1 MNPST
6 ILLLAAIGIGVIS
19 GLRSLTTP
27 AAVSW
32 AAHLHWIDPGNT
44 PMAFLAAATT
54 VYGLSAMALLE
65 LIADKLPFTPRR
77 TIPPAFAALILT
89 GAFSAAALYV
99 CAHQPIYIGASL
111 GAVGAVAGTLGGYHA
126 RHWLVKSV
134 NVPDIFVALAE
145 DAVAVGGAFF
155 LVSRF

>member
-6 ILLLAAIGIGVIS
+6 ILFLAALGIGVIS

-44 PMAFLAAATT
+44 PMAFLAATAT
-54 VYGLSAMALLE
+54 VYGLSALAIFE

-77 TIPPAFAALILT
+77 TIPPAFAARILT

-99 CAHQPIYIGASL
+99 CAHQPIYTGAAI

-126 RHWLVKSV
+126 RHWLVKSL
-134 NVPDIFVALAE
+134 NVPDILVALAE
-145 DAVAVGGAFF
+145 DTVDVGGAMF